1 MNSKQT
7 KHEQKKSYLKEN
19 KIKTLIYVYG
29 NNSQSWMITF
39 LMNSWILTELLKLLF
54 LTSFAFSSSSA
65 LPVWWSGLHKREKAK
80 ELNIS
85 TSLLHVSGFVKNGN
99 SWRAHG
105 WLTRQFLPQK
115 CFTTVKKA
123 SFALRLQSCWL
134 QRYSWSL
141 ELCMPTKIKVNHLLS
156 L

>member
-39 LMNSWILTELLKLLF
+39 PMNSWILTELLKLLF
-54 LTSFAFSSSSA
+54 LASFAFSSSSA
-65 LPVWWSGLHKREKAK
+65 LPVWWSGLYKREKAK

-85 TSLLHVSGFVKNGN
+85 TSLLHVSGCV
-99 SWRAHG
+99 SWWVHG
-105 WLTRQFLPQK
+105 CRPTRQFLAQK

-123 SFALRLQSCWL
+123 SFALQLQSCWL
-134 QRYSWSL
+134 RRYSWSL
-141 ELCMPTKIKVNHLLS
+141 ELCIPTKIKVNHLLS